1 MRALRRDFLPA
12 DLRAEVGAAGVA
24 GVISVQARQTLAETR
39 VLLEQARA
47 NDFIL
52 GVVGWVPLI
61 DPEVRTPLEAFAA
74 DPYMRAC
81 RHVLQD
87 EADDYML
94 RPDFNEGVRAV
105 TESGLVYDI
114 LIFERHLPQTLEF
127 VDRHPNQVFV
137 LDHVGKPRIR
147 DASFAAWQRGI
158 RELARRP
165 NIYCKISGM
174 ATEAAWGA
182 WDDEDLE
189 PYLDAVLEAF
199 GPQRLMYGSDWP
211 LCLLAVTYKRWFD
224 LVARFASRLSTHER
238 DRILGGAAVEVYGLD
253 PGGSLQ

>member
-1 MRALRRDFLPA
+1 M
-12 DLRAEVGAAGVA
+12 
-24 GVISVQARQTLAETR
+24 
-39 VLLEQARA
+39 
-47 NDFIL
+47 
-52 GVVGWVPLI
+52 
-61 DPEVRTPLEAFAA
+61 
-74 DPYMRAC
+74 
-81 RHVLQD
+81 LQD